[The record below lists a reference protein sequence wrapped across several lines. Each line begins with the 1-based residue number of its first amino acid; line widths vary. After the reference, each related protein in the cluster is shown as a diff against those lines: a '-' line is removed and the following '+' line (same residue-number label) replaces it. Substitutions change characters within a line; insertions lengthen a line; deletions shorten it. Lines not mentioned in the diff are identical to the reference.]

1 MEGFGARL
9 QELRKQKKWTQK
21 ELGAMLGVTHVSVSG
36 YESGNRFPDT
46 ETLAKIADIFGV
58 STDYLLGRDVPE
70 WASEKDVMDLEEMLN
85 SNVNMAYGGENLTEE
100 EKEQVK
106 RVLTGLF
113 WEKLEQRKRRE
124 ADE

>member
-1 MEGFGARL
+1 MFKDRL
-9 QELRKQKKWTQK
+9 RTLRKNKKMSQS
-21 ELGAMLGVTHVSVSG
+21 ELAEVLHVSQQTVGSWEVG
-36 YESGNRFPDT
+36 RSNPDE
-46 ETLAKIADIFGV
+46 ETINKIADFFNV
-58 STDYLLGRDVPE
+58 TTDYLYGREVPE